1 MPGIGGVEAT
11 RRIGHLHPEVQVI
24 ALTTYADDESVFSAL
39 DAGARGYLTKDSG
52 AEELERALKAVAAG
66 EALLEP
72 AVQAMVLDRLASPED
87 EHPVIAPAGLT
98 SREVEV
104 LLLIAEGRSNEEIA
118 DLLFV
123 APATVKSHVNHI
135 FAKIGARDRAQAV
148 AYAYRRGIARR

>member
-1 MPGIGGVEAT
+1 
-11 RRIGHLHPEVQVI
+11 VQVI

-72 AVQAMVLDRLASPED
+72 AVQAMVLDRLASTED
-87 EHPVIAPAGLT
+87 EHPVIVPAGLT